1 MTSVTPW
8 LLIEPII
15 VERRQPF
22 KYQEVEH
29 LSEQKTLIITF
40 TIIKLDFLSKASY
53 MSTSRVLVAM
63 VARTHKFPASM
74 MKHWY
79 EGRWESHQEKAKCLF
94 NVQPAL
100 WMRTQLP
107 PTTVSACV
115 GLLRNSACCFCCFRC
130 VRRCEGNKETRN
142 SLFRGA
148 SQSKAWKTVSRIIK
162 ADSTEAVSFRLWH
175 RGFDHL
181 RWRQCLCSPKQEET
195 CADAENIPTSQQK
208 SPLPRNSSSLNPNKL
223 QQWEGLTLF

>member
-1 MTSVTPW
+1 MTSATYV
-8 LLIEPII
+8 LLTE
-15 VERRQPF
+15 
-22 KYQEVEH
+22 EVEH

-40 TIIKLDFLSKASY
+40 TAIKLDFLCIALH
-53 MSTSRVLVAM
+53 MFTSRVLVAM
-63 VARTHKFPASM
+63 VARRHKFPAIM
-74 MKHWY
+74 MKHRY
-79 EGRWESHQEKAKCLF
+79 EGREKKGFKCLF

-100 WMRTQLP
+100 WMRTRL
-107 PTTVSACV
+107 PTTAVSACA
-115 GLLRNSACCFCCFRC
+115 GLLRNSARCFCCFLR
-130 VRRCEGNKETRN
+130 VRRCEGNKETRT

-162 ADSTEAVSFRLWH
+162 ADSTEAVSFSLRH

-208 SPLPRNSSSLNPNKL
+208 KPPPRNPSSLHPNKL
-223 QQWEGLTLF
+223 QQW